1 MALKDILQ
9 KDQRLVILR
18 VLSEMAGYSANESIL
33 DDAMDSLGHNVS
45 RDKVKTE
52 MNYLEEQGLLT
63 LEESF
68 GTMVATITSRGLDV
82 ATGQATHHGVKRPR
96 PE

>member
-1 MALKDILQ
+1 MALQDILQ

-18 VLSEMAGYSANESIL
+18 VLSENAGYRANESVL
-33 DDAMDSLGHNVS
+33 DCALGSLGHYIS

-52 MNYLEEQGLLT
+52 MGYLAEQGLIT
-63 LEESF
+63 LNESF
-68 GTMVATITSRGLDV
+68 GTTVATLTSRGLDI